1 MGALKRDIKKDMQA
15 HGTDKWGARLDKV
28 VRGVNNQSRQALLG
42 EDANTAHYKPGE
54 EAPKDKALEFELR
67 VHAGRQMAAQ
77 DAQVRLA
84 QKNVLE
90 TGKFREYIGR
100 EDGRKRGDRPNYSGN
115 ALSLVSVRGN
125 RATDS
130 QGKEHSLT
138 TAKPVGRDAQT
149 EGITVRLRGSTQ
161 TEERQKESLGP
172 FAESLREIIQTS
184 GRTRMTLGEAATRL
198 KTGAR
203 KAQFEAAM
211 RGVKS
216 FSAFLKLFPGVFRL
230 EIPAA
235 GGTTRVALV

>member
-1 MGALKRDIKKDMQA
+1 M
-15 HGTDKWGARLDKV
+15 
-28 VRGVNNQSRQALLG
+28 
-42 EDANTAHYKPGE
+42 
-54 EAPKDKALEFELR
+54 
-67 VHAGRQMAAQ
+67 
-77 DAQVRLA
+77 
-84 QKNVLE
+84 
-90 TGKFREYIGR
+90 
-100 EDGRKRGDRPNYSGN
+100 
-115 ALSLVSVRGN
+115 SVRGN

-161 TEERQKESLGP
+161 TEGGQKESLGP
-172 FAESLREIIQTS
+172 FADALREIIQTS

-216 FSAFLKLFPGVFRL
+216 FSAFLKLFPGVFKL

-235 GGTTRVALV
+235 GGNDACWVGVIGFVCLSNLCTRVPQRFPSLPSDPHSAGSVYSCCDAR